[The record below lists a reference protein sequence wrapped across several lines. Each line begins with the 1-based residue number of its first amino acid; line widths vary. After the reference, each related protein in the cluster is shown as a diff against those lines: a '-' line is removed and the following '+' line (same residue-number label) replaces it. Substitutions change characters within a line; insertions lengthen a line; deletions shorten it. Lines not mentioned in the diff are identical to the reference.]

1 MLKRNSVVP
10 RPPSEQ
16 DEQRRKAEAAH
27 ARLAR
32 HERLSRIALPLVLLL
47 CTGLLA
53 LVVMCIWNIR
63 GH

>member
-1 MLKRNSVVP
+1 VSRA
-10 RPPSEQ
+10 PSEQ

-32 HERLSRIALPLVLLL
+32 HERLSRIALRLILLL
-47 CTGLLA
+47 CTGLLI
-53 LVVMCIWNIR
+53 LVVMFIWNIR